1 MGHVTIYTDGACSG
15 NPGPGGYGVVM
26 LAGERRK
33 ELSGGFRR
41 TTNNRM
47 EILAAIIGLE
57 ALAISC
63 PVTVHSD
70 SQYLV
75 NAISKGWARRWRA
88 KGWTKQDGEKAKNP
102 DLWARL
108 LDACAKHHVVF
119 HWVRGHAGN
128 EENERCD
135 QLAVAALAGATAV
148 DEGYEG
154 EAGADAAPGQQA
166 AIALPPRRPVGL
178 PTDTP
183 DCRECHVPLEVR
195 VPKPKKPKPGS
206 YYYAWY
212 HACPRCGRNYMS
224 EEAKRSW

>member
-1 MGHVTIYTDGACSG
+1 
-15 NPGPGGYGVVM
+15 M

-33 ELSGGFRR
+33 ELSGGFRL

-47 EILAAIIGLE
+47 EILAAIVGLE
-57 ALAISC
+57 TLKISC
-63 PVTVHSD
+63 PVTIHSD

-88 KGWTKQDGEKAKNP
+88 RDWVKQDGEKAKNP

-108 LDACAKHHVVF
+108 LDACAKHHVVV

-135 QLAVAALAGATAV
+135 QLAVAALQGATAV
-148 DEGYEG
+148 DEGYERDVG
-154 EAGADAAPGQQA
+154 APAAGAAQA
-166 AIALPPRRPVGL
+166 TLALAPRRPIDL
-178 PTDTP
+178 PSVTP
-183 DCRECHVPLEVR
+183 DCRECHVPLEAR
-195 VPKPKKPKPGS
+195 IPKPKKPKPGS

-212 HACPRCGRNYMS
+212 YLCPRCGRQFMP
-224 EEAKRSW
+224 EEAKRSWDTES